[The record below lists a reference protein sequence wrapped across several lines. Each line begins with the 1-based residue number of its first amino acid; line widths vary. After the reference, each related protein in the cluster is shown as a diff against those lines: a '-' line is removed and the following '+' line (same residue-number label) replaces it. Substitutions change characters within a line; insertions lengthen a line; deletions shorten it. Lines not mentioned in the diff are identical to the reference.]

1 MYLPSWFPGA
11 TWQRTADEGRKVV
24 DWWLTAPVQYV
35 KDKMVRYTEYGFF
48 LAEENSRAGRR
59 CDRALF
65 SRGCTVPH

>member
-48 LAEENSRAGRR
+48 LAE
-59 CDRALF
+59 
-65 SRGCTVPH
+65 